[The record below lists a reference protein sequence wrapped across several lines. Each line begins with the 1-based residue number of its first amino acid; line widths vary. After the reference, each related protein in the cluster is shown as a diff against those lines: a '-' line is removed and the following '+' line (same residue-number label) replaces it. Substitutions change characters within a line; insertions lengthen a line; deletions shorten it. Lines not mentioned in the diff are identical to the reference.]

1 MEKVKK
7 FDSSVV
13 PYLLAV
19 KPSRYW
25 VDYDEVT
32 DTLYVSFRKPQC
44 ANDSVMEDDF
54 VYHYSNDELVGVT
67 ILNAKQVTS
76 K

>member
-13 PYLLAV
+13 PYLLSV

-25 VDYDEVT
+25 VDYDEAT

-67 ILNAKQVTS
+67 ILNAKQVTT